1 MAVPV
6 SLGDS
11 SFPSEVSTGSI
22 SPGENSFDLV
32 APIDSDMHSTV
43 EV

>member
-11 SFPSEVSTGSI
+11 SFPSEI
-22 SPGENSFDLV
+22 SAGCTLPGDNSFKLV
-32 APIDSDMHSTV
+32 APIESDMHS
-43 EV
+43 

>member
-11 SFPSEVSTGSI
+11 SFPSGVSAGST
-22 SPGENSFDLV
+22 SSGDTSNSFDLV
-32 APIDSDMHSTV
+32 APIDRDMQH
-43 EV
+43 

>member
-11 SFPSEVSTGSI
+11 SFLSGVSAGSM
-22 SPGENSFDLV
+22 SPGDISFDLV
-32 APIDSDMHSTV
+32 APIDNDMHS
-43 EV
+43 